1 MSVCSTVA
9 CWFYNTC
16 NILKWDLMGLVFV
29 FKVDTSNSTV
39 SWSLMKSH
47 WFSWFNGCQSQELR
61 CGKAIWIS
69 QRQIR
74 ATCLGTSLGLKLLK
88 FCHPRHGSQYVTV
101 WSCAVPMWRLYA
113 IVLSEMRT
121 RMEWASDEYCKCIA
135 TALKTWT
142 SAGGYSLWPS
152 LEAWQSKEIMV
163 SNGFCFG
170 WFWHV
175 LAVFAFVGTV
185 EFGVACDGFGRLSF
199 FVLQWWEEIWRGP
212 GGFALCSVCLLQKC
226 RGELQAV
233 AMPICIAGPKVGG
246 VSGPT
251 NCTCFLP
258 QKGEGFVMLI
268 FHSSFATRLCLCS
281 RVVIVTILYYSS
293 ILVLWGSCR
302 YRLPSF
308 LTCFDAWEMWSVAYA
323 LRIYGSLCPEVP
335 AVYTSFQ
342 AWSWGNFLPWRNQF
356 EANQI
361 LKRIAKSHGR
371 AKPWKGMMCEN
382 TEVRILVE

>member
-1 MSVCSTVA
+1 MAARVKSWGVGKLSEYPRDRSASCVSARRWV
-9 CWFYNTC
+9 W
-16 NILKWDLMGLVFV
+16 
-29 FKVDTSNSTV
+29 S
-39 SWSLMKSH
+39 SWS
-47 WFSWFNGCQSQELR
+47 FG
-61 CGKAIWIS
+61 
-69 QRQIR
+69 
-74 ATCLGTSLGLKLLK
+74 
-88 FCHPRHGSQYVTV
+88 HPRHGSQYVTV

-175 LAVFAFVGTV
+175 LAVFAFVGPV
-185 EFGVACDGFGRLSF
+185 KPHAQIWYCRIWGGLWWFREVVIFCLAMLGRDLERSRR
-199 FVLQWWEEIWRGP
+199 V
-212 GGFALCSVCLLQKC
+212 CSVFCLFRLLQKC
-226 RGELQAV
+226 RGELQAL

-251 NCTCFLP
+251 SCTRFLP
-258 QKGEGFVMLI
+258 QKGEGFVTLI
-268 FHSSFATRLCLCS
+268 FHSSFATRLCS
-281 RVVIVTILYYSS
+281 RVVIVIVLYYSS

-308 LTCFDAWEMWSVAYA
+308 LMCFDAWEMWSVAYA

-342 AWSWGNFLPWRNQF
+342 AWSWGNFLPWTNQF

-361 LKRIAKSHGR
+361 LKRIVKSHGR

-382 TEVRILVE
+382 TEVRILIE